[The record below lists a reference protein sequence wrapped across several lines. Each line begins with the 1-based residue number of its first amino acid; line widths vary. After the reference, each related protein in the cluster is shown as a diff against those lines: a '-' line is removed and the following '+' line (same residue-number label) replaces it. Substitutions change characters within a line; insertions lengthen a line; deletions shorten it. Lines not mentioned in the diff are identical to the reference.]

1 MLRASAMHSVLL
13 LSLTSAS
20 APYTPA
26 ARATDC
32 ANRPSWSVACAT
44 VVRRDANTCA
54 AMPSELHICS
64 TLQRHKRCDV
74 VGLRARLQSARY
86 AQHSSFSA
94 QYDIVCSQRHALL
107 QAISAQIG
115 LRSAWTCRSLSLQA
129 SLFTVGAAVCL
140 EFVHSYAYIYVVC
153 SRRNNSCRSAQVT
166 DSWCCAVNM
175 LLL

>member
-1 MLRASAMHSVLL
+1 MHSVLL

-94 QYDIVCSQRHALL
+94 QYAARGTRCCKQSQ
-107 QAISAQIG
+107 
-115 LRSAWTCRSLSLQA
+115 LRKGCVSAWTCRTLSLQA